1 MLTSAE
7 IRASFLEF
15 FRERGH
21 TLVPSSSL
29 LPDAPNLLFT
39 NAGMNQ
45 FVPYFLGDRPAPY
58 PRAADTQK
66 CIRAGGKHNDLE
78 DVGFDTYHHTFF
90 EMLGNWSFGDYFK
103 QESLRW
109 GWELITEVWK
119 FPKERLYATV
129 YSPAEGDPSEF
140 DTEAYE
146 IWSELFRAAGLD
158 PAIHV
163 VRGNR
168 KDNFWMMGETGPCGP
183 CSEIHVDLTPK
194 GDTRGSLVNT
204 GSPLCIEIWNH
215 VFIQFNATPEGGFEP
230 LAQRHVDTGLGF
242 ERVAGIIATTKN
254 FTDFTRA
261 PSNYD
266 ADVFQEIFL
275 TLEQRTGQRYGGAVP
290 ESREQL
296 SPEEVRDTAFRV
308 LADHARTL
316 SCAIADGIL
325 PGNEGRNYVLRRILR
340 RGVLWGRR
348 INLQQGALSGLVD
361 AVVAQLGTIFP
372 ELVSRRDT
380 IVRVLQ
386 SEEAAFER
394 TLDRGLQLFEKR
406 VADGRKT
413 LTGEDVFALYD
424 TYGFPVDLTE
434 LVARER
440 GVSLDLAGFE
450 VAMEAQRDRA
460 RAAQKKTVIT
470 VASDDDSGARTEFVG
485 FEDAALSGFTTTLRG
500 VGRSGDRVFLR
511 TVASPF
517 YGELG
522 GQVGDTGT
530 AVVGGHEFA
539 LAAAQRDGGEIL
551 HPLAETLSEGDFES
565 LQQRVGHEVVL
576 TVNPQRRAAIERHHT
591 ATHVLHWALREV
603 LGTHV
608 RQAGS
613 LVEPDR
619 LRFDFAHFEALTPA
633 QLATIERL
641 ANERLLN
648 NDPVRWFE
656 SSFDS
661 KPANC
666 LAFFGEKY
674 GAVVR
679 VVDVGGWSVELCGGT
694 HVRATG
700 EIGLI
705 KVVGESAIAAG
716 VRRLEAVAGDSA
728 LRLFQEQAG
737 LVSALALRLSVP
749 ATALGERLEQVL
761 EQSSGLER
769 ELRRLRQREAGRLAG
784 ELAAAASQAGPI
796 AVVAT
801 VVEASEADDLKQ
813 LGPQVLKL
821 LDAGVVVLG
830 AKFGPDKVS
839 VAAFASPA
847 AIAAGHAAGAIV
859 KELTTA
865 LEGKGGGKPDFAM
878 GGGKRSDL
886 LASAL
891 DAWLARVTGTE
902 SKRPITP

>member
-15 FRERGH
+15 FRQRGH
-21 TLVPSSSL
+21 TIVPSSSL

-109 GWELITEVWK
+109 GWELVTEVWK

-129 YSPAEGDPSEF
+129 YSPSAGDPSSF
-140 DTEAYE
+140 DDEAYQ
-146 IWSELFRAAGLD
+146 IWAELFRAAGLD
-158 PAIHV
+158 PAVHV

-183 CSEIHVDLTPK
+183 CSEIHVDLTPA
-194 GDTRGSLVNT
+194 GDTKGALVNT

-215 VFIQFNATPEGGFEP
+215 VFIQFNATPDGAFEP

-242 ERVAGIIATTKN
+242 ERVAGILATTKN
-254 FTDFTRA
+254 FTDFSRP

-266 ADVFQEIFL
+266 ADIFQELFA
-275 TLEQRTGQRYGGAVP
+275 TLEARTGQKYTGRIP
-290 ESREQL
+290 EGRENL
-296 SPEEVRDTAFRV
+296 SADEVRDTAFRV

-348 INLQQGALSGLVD
+348 VGLTQGAISSLVD
-361 AVVAQLGTIFP
+361 AVVTQLGPVFP
-372 ELVSRRDT
+372 ELVARRDT
-380 IVRVLQ
+380 VVRVIQ

-394 TLDRGLQLFEKR
+394 TLDRGLQLFEKL

-413 LTGEDVFALYD
+413 LSGEDVFTLYD

-440 GVSLDLAGFE
+440 GVTLDLAGFE
-450 VAMEAQRDRA
+450 TAMEAQRDRA
-460 RAAQKKTVIT
+460 RAAQKRTVIT
-470 VASDDDSGARTEFVG
+470 VASASDESTSTRFVG
-485 FEDAALSGFTTTLRG
+485 FDDGHLTGFATTLRS
-500 VGRSGDRVFLR
+500 VARSGDRTYLR
-511 TVASPF
+511 TLASPF

-530 AVVGGHEFA
+530 AVIGGHEFV
-539 LAAAQRDGGEIL
+539 LGAAQRDGGDIL
-551 HPLAETLSEGDFES
+551 HPLAESLSEGDFEA
-565 LQQRVGHEVVL
+565 LRQRAGHAVVL
-576 TVNPQRRAAIERHHT
+576 SVDGTRRAAIERHHT
-591 ATHVLHWALREV
+591 ATHVLHWALRTV
-603 LGTHV
+603 LGDHV

-619 LRFDFAHFEALTPA
+619 LRFDFAHFEALTSE
-633 QLATIERL
+633 QVVTIERL
-641 ANERLLN
+641 ANERLLRN
-648 NDPVRWFE
+648 EPVRWFE
-656 SSFDS
+656 TEFDR

-674 GAVVR
+674 GATVR

-694 HVRATG
+694 HVTATG

-716 VRRLEAVAGDSA
+716 VRRLEAVAGESA
-728 LRLFQEQAG
+728 LRLFQQQAG
-737 LVSALALRLSVP
+737 LVSGLALRLSVP
-749 ATALGERLEQVL
+749 SNGLADRLEQVL
-761 EQSSGLER
+761 EHSQSLDR
-769 ELRRLRQREAGRLAG
+769 ELRRLRQREAARLAID
-784 ELAAAASQAGPI
+784 LASQARHAGAI
-796 AVVAT
+796 AVVAA
-801 VVEASEADDLKQ
+801 VIEAQDAEDLKQ
-813 LGPQVLKL
+813 LGPQILKQL
-821 LDAGVVVLG
+821 GDGVVVLG
-830 AKFGPDKVS
+830 AALGSDKAT

-859 KELTTA
+859 KQLTTA

-878 GGGKRSDL
+878 GGGKRVDL
-886 LASAL
+886 LAHTLENWATQ
-891 DAWLARVTGTE
+891 VTGG
-902 SKRPITP
+902 